1 MEPSQLIDKQIADLG
16 DWRGETFAKL
26 RKVIHE
32 ADPDIVEEVKWIK
45 PSKPDGTAT
54 WSHDGQVLIVNAFK
68 DKVTL
73 VFSEGARLP
82 DPKKLFNWGLE
93 GNKWRGI
100 DFKDGDKINEPAL
113 KGLVK
118 DAVALNT
125 AKRKKA
131 EARRPSR

>member
-1 MEPSQLIDKQIADLG
+1 MDPSQLIDKQIADLG
-16 DWRGETFAKL
+16 DWRGETFANI
-26 RKVIHE
+26 RKVIRE
-32 ADPDIVEEVKWIK
+32 ADPDMVEEVKWIK
-45 PSKPDGTAT
+45 PSKPEGTAV

-68 DKVTL
+68 NKVTL

-100 DFKDGDKINEPAL
+100 DFKEGDKVNEPAL

-118 DAVALNT
+118 AAVALNT
-125 AKRKKA
+125 AKRKKKG
-131 EARRPSR
+131 